1 MGRAILF
8 ILMVALM
15 LYALVD
21 CIRTPRDMMPAKLPK
36 ALWLLV
42 IMLFSP
48 IGPIA
53 WIIVSRV
60 TAAEEK
66 GGRFEPTVWSSKD
79 SVQVRFGKEKPAAP
93 QTPDD
98 DPEFLESLEQRIR
111 DKRRE
116 EYQRQQREAE
126 EEQFRGHRQGETR
139 EGGAAGDFNAN
150 PHPGKT
156 NPNPHGEYPDSEH
169 PTEPDDATATGENPD
184 RPEDPE
190 Q

>member
-139 EGGAAGDFNAN
+139 EGGAAGDFNAK
-150 PHPGKT
+150 PHPDKT
-156 NPNPHGEYPDSEH
+156 NPKPHGEYPDSAH
-169 PTEPDDATATGENPD
+169 PTEPDDATAAGENPD

>member
-1 MGRAILF
+1 MKPILGVGRAILF

-42 IMLFSP
+42 VMLFSP

-79 SVQVRFGKEKPAAP
+79 SVQVRFGKENPPPRKPP
-93 QTPDD
+93 TTTPN
-98 DPEFLESLEQRIR
+98 F
-111 DKRRE
+111 
-116 EYQRQQREAE
+116 
-126 EEQFRGHRQGETR
+126 
-139 EGGAAGDFNAN
+139 
-150 PHPGKT
+150 
-156 NPNPHGEYPDSEH
+156 
-169 PTEPDDATATGENPD
+169 
-184 RPEDPE
+184 
-190 Q
+190 